1 MCVMRKGFWKMCELV
16 LGWVTHGLDGG
27 GQFDN
32 FREPFAIE
40 GATQWLQNGTIQ
52 RTGYKMGPSL
62 L

>member
-1 MCVMRKGFWKMCELV
+1 MCELV